1 MAPSA
6 DGNSRAAGL
15 RGSLE
20 LPYPAEFFWLL
31 GLVFFLPLFEA
42 PKNICWAA
50 YLLTWLYNRVRA
62 RDWGGPWDRWDT
74 LIALWI
80 ASAYLVAAF
89 AGVHHDEWR
98 GATDVLKYGSVL
110 WVLKRSRYDERA
122 LLWILGAVIAATLLT
137 LPWGYWRLY
146 VTRAKDFLELNS
158 VGHVNHSA
166 IYLAIIFGAALS
178 VAIAYWERL
187 EPAGRAALGTA
198 VTALLASVFVT
209 ESRAAIGAT
218 VLFVFA
224 LVAALGVRRRID
236 VWRGL
241 MIASLALAIAL
252 ASLPGVL
259 NKTVEKTAEG
269 VPLSYRDDIW
279 SNALVEWRQF
289 PLFGVGMGN
298 FGRVPLEKLQEWNR
312 SQDWKIRATAQGET
326 SHAHSLYFTT
336 LAERGLV
343 GLAALV
349 AVVLAWGAALAR
361 GLRSAKDPLDWALF
375 GAALAAWLVTMT
387 VGIVNTTLHD
397 EHGILSVLLFGLWLG
412 HRAARD
418 RPARVQDQP

>member
-1 MAPSA
+1 MTIAMTL
-6 DGNSRAAGL
+6 SRAGREL
-15 RGSLE
+15 R
-20 LPYPAEFFWLL
+20 YPVEFLWLIA
-31 GLVFFLPLFEA
+31 LVFFLPLFEA
-42 PKNICWAA
+42 PKHICLAGFV
-50 YLLTWLYNRVRA
+50 LTWLANRVRA

-74 LIALWI
+74 LIAVWI
-80 ASAYLVAAF
+80 ASAYVIAAF
-89 AGVHHDEWR
+89 AGVHYDEWR

-110 WVLKRSRYDERA
+110 WLLKRSRYDERA

-166 IYLAIIFGAALS
+166 VYLAIVFGVALS
-178 VAIAYWERL
+178 VAIAYWERVGA
-187 EPAGRAALGTA
+187 AGKAALGIA
-198 VTALLASVFVT
+198 VAALLASVFVT
-209 ESRAAIGAT
+209 ESRAAIGAA

-224 LVAALGVRRRID
+224 LVTTLGVRRRID

-241 MIASLALAIAL
+241 MIASLALAIVL
-252 ASLPGVL
+252 AGLPGVL
-259 NKTVEKTAEG
+259 NKTIDKTAEG

-298 FGRVPLEKLQEWNR
+298 FGRVPLEELQEWNN
-312 SQDWKIRATAQGET
+312 SQDWKIRATAQGES
-326 SHAHSLYFTT
+326 SHAHSLYLTT

-343 GLAALV
+343 GLAVLV
-349 AVVLAWGAALAR
+349 AVLLAWGGALAR
-361 GLRSAKDPLDWALF
+361 GFRAAKDPLDWALF
-375 GAALAAWLVTMT
+375 GAALAAWLVTIT

-397 EHGILSVLLFGLWLG
+397 EHGILSALLFGLCLS
-412 HRAARD
+412 HSAARG
-418 RPARVQDQP
+418 RPDRVQHQP

>member
-1 MAPSA
+1 MMLA
-6 DGNSRAAGL
+6 RAGL
-15 RGSLE
+15 E
-20 LPYPAEFFWLL
+20 LRYPAEFLWLIAL
-31 GLVFFLPLFEA
+31 AFFLPLFEA
-42 PKNICWAA
+42 PKNICLAGFVV
-50 YLLTWLYNRVRA
+50 TWLANRVRV

-89 AGVHHDEWR
+89 AGVHYDEWR

-110 WVLKRSRYDERA
+110 WLLKRSRYDERA

-166 IYLAIIFGAALS
+166 IYLAIVFGAALS

-187 EPAGRAALGTA
+187 GAAGRAALGIA
-198 VTALLASVFVT
+198 VAALLASVFVT
-209 ESRAAIGAT
+209 ESRAAIGAAA
-218 VLFVFA
+218 LFVFA
-224 LVAALGVRRRID
+224 FVTALGVRRRINI
-236 VWRGL
+236 WRGL
-241 MIASLALAIAL
+241 MIASLALAIVL
-252 ASLPGVL
+252 AGLPGVL
-259 NKTVEKTAEG
+259 DKTVDKTAAG

-289 PLFGVGMGN
+289 PFFGVGMGN
-298 FGRVPLEKLQEWNR
+298 FGRIPLEELQEWNK
-312 SQDWKIRATAQGET
+312 SQDWKIRATAQGES
-326 SHAHSLYFTT
+326 SHAHSLYLTT

-343 GLAALV
+343 GLAVLV
-349 AVVLAWGAALAR
+349 AVLLAWGGALTNGFRA
-361 GLRSAKDPLDWALF
+361 AKDPLDWALF
-375 GAALAAWLVTMT
+375 GAAFAAWFVTIT

-397 EHGILSVLLFGLWLG
+397 EHGILSVLLFGLWLS
-412 HRAARD
+412 HHAAQGRHD
-418 RPARVQDQP
+418 RVQHRP